1 MPLFIPLLIGA
12 LSIAGAAA
20 LLWWKKILNW
30 AEDHLKP
37 WISANMPY
45 LLQYLDDAFVALDN
59 VAVEL
64 RKAAKNAWQQ
74 LRQVLI
80 KQVAEFDRQND
91 GNWTLRITSWLA
103 TKNSAQTVIKKET
116 EQLLSWDDL
125 PGEVREQYF
134 RQHQTSREIDIT
146 KLRDE
151 QVLTND
157 A

>member
-1 MPLFIPLLIGA
+1 MPLFIPLLFGA
-12 LSIAGAAA
+12 LFIAGAAA
-20 LLWWKKILNW
+20 LLWWEKILNW

-45 LLQYLDDAFVALDN
+45 LSQYLDDAFVALDN

-64 RKAAKNAWQQ
+64 RKAAKSAWQQ

-80 KQVAEFDRQND
+80 KQVAGFVRHDD
-91 GNWTLRITSWLA
+91 GKWTLRITSWLA
-103 TKNSAQTVIKKET
+103 TQNSTGPVIKRET

-125 PGEVREQYF
+125 PEEVREQYF
-134 RQHQTSREIDIT
+134 REHQTSREIDIT
-146 KLRDE
+146 MLRDE

-157 A
+157 V